1 MVIRF
6 LLVGQFQWARV
17 GVADDIAELGFPL
30 GVLSLLIRG
39 FKNGLKR
46 KVKDNIISVFKTNP
60 QS

>member
-1 MVIRF
+1 M
-6 LLVGQFQWARV
+6 GQFQWARI
-17 GVADDIAELGFPL
+17 GVADDIAGLGSPL

-46 KVKDNIISVFKTNP
+46 KVKDNIISVFKKNP